1 MAPARGRALTPSQ
14 SCFTLL
20 CQIQARNPANQME
33 ARKTVEI
40 CPLLNRTLNVVE
52 LFPCFRAHEKAA
64 AGLRSATASYAL
76 LPRGYLSTIDQTVS
90 ADR

>member
-1 MAPARGRALTPSQ
+1 MAPARGRALRPSQ

-20 CQIQARNPANQME
+20 CQIQARNPASQME

-52 LFPCFRAHEKAA
+52 LFPLLSGTRKSRRWVEISDGLLRITP
-64 AGLRSATASYAL
+64 AGMSLH
-76 LPRGYLSTIDQTVS
+76 D
-90 ADR
+90 